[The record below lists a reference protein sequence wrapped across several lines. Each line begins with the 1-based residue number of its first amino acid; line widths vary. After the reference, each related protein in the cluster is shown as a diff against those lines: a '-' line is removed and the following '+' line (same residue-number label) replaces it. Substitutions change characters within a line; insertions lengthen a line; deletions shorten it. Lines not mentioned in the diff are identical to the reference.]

1 MLVAATRAF
10 WVTLMALVRTELDER
25 VEPAVREGG
34 SLDEVR
40 VVELAL
46 LGGGASGSTLLIQVE
61 IELGFLFLGGR
72 S

>member
-1 MLVAATRAF
+1 M
-10 WVTLMALVRTELDER
+10 TLMALVRTELDER

-34 SLDEVR
+34 SLDKVQ

-46 LGGGASGSTLLIQVE
+46 LGGGASGSTLSIQVE